1 MPVVD
6 KKSLEMS
13 PAAYPM
19 LEVINLSL
27 HSLQELLAKPL
38 FTKVWQQI
46 ASELNIYLYEEVSI
60 GLLCCNITIIAFEI

>member
-13 PAAYPM
+13 PAAFPM
-19 LEVINLSL
+19 LEVINISL

-46 ASELNIYLYEEVSI
+46 ASELNLYLYEEV
-60 GLLCCNITIIAFEI
+60 GVELLCSNIIIIIFEI